1 MPQEWYKIKYKIMG
15 ILMVISWD
23 FSMTWFHQAWWQLM
37 GISWDDDG
45 KTLKKSGGLVCVGKS
60 PQFLKMFM
68 A

>member
-45 KTLKKSGGLVCVGKS
+45 MMMGRL
-60 PQFLKMFM
+60 
-68 A
+68 